1 MTPAARAQAAIEL
14 VGLIEQS
21 LPVQGQPADQAIRSF
36 FKARRY
42 AGARDRAAVTELVYG
57 VLRRR
62 AEWLWCLGTNASP
75 RLLIATQCLMGA
87 SPDET
92 KVTDLFD
99 GSLYG
104 PERLTPGEA
113 DILQNLQRLPTT
125 PPPWVAGNY
134 PEWLDPY
141 LTARFGDRL
150 VDEIAALNQRAPLDL
165 RANILK
171 ANRQAVQAVLA
182 EADLAAVNTPWS
194 PLGLRAEAR
203 TRITGLAVFKNGL
216 IEVQDEGSQVAALL
230 VDARQGMQV
239 VDLCA
244 GAGGKTLILSATMQ
258 NKGQVYAVDADRRRL
273 RQMAPR
279 IARAGVRNL
288 QTLNFNAAASQDVQ
302 EDDPLSP
309 MDECADRVLL
319 DVPCSGTGA
328 WRRNPDAKWRLTPDM
343 LSHHVARQDRLLA
356 RAASLTKPGGRL
368 IYVTCSVLEIENED
382 RIGLF
387 LKENPAFKILRIQ
400 EVWTEA
406 VGTTCPDSARGQ
418 DFLLLTP
425 RQHGTDGFFVA
436 VLERKL
442 APTGG

>member
-1 MTPAARAQAAIEL
+1 
-14 VGLIEQS
+14 
-21 LPVQGQPADQAIRSF
+21 
-36 FKARRY
+36 
-42 AGARDRAAVTELVYG
+42 
-57 VLRRR
+57 
-62 AEWLWCLGTNASP
+62 
-75 RLLIATQCLMGA
+75 
-87 SPDET
+87 
-92 KVTDLFD
+92 
-99 GSLYG
+99 
-104 PERLTPGEA
+104 
-113 DILQNLQRLPTT
+113 
-125 PPPWVAGNY
+125 
-134 PEWLDPY
+134 
-141 LTARFGDRL
+141 
-150 VDEIAALNQRAPLDL
+150 
-165 RANILK
+165 
-171 ANRQAVQAVLA
+171 
-182 EADLAAVNTPWS
+182 VNTPWS

-203 TRITGLAVFKNGL
+203 TRITGLALFKNGL

-288 QTLNFNAAASQDVQ
+288 QTLSFNAAASQDVQ
-302 EDDPLSP
+302 EDDSLSP

-382 RIGLF
+382 RISKYCRYKRYGRRRWEQPVPTVPVARTSSYSPRGNTEPMVFSSLYW
-387 LKENPAFKILRIQ
+387 NGNWPQPAAESASRLECRG
-400 EVWTEA
+400 A
-406 VGTTCPDSARGQ
+406 VVSA
-418 DFLLLTP
+418 P
-425 RQHGTDGFFVA
+425 
-436 VLERKL
+436 
-442 APTGG
+442 